1 MGSVKTDV
9 NESPFGHAS
18 EHARHDRLLVVRFA
32 ARDALASEMDDARR
46 LIEQCADCASLAADI
61 GMLRTSLAD
70 LPTPRRTRNFRI
82 SAEQAEQL
90 HGSAFDRFLR
100 RLSMPGMGM
109 LRPVAGVALAL
120 GLTITVVGA
129 GLPSTYLAPAGPPG
143 FLQEDTSG
151 QPAATDDLTGPDG
164 RTAAGDAPTPAA
176 AANASA
182 PPADAVETDKGGES
196 GLPLASPESDRTPP
210 DETGNVAVAP
220 GSPTG
225 GPTFREELPTPI
237 AEDAAVDTTRLLL
250 IYGGVTLA
258 TLAFAVLLLAIY
270 ARRHNEDPLLR

>member
-1 MGSVKTDV
+1 MGSVKADV

-32 ARDALASEMDDARR
+32 AADALASEMDDARR
-46 LIEQCADCASLAADI
+46 LIEQCAECASLAADI

-90 HGSAFDRFLR
+90 NGSAFDRFLR

-129 GLPSTYLAPAGPPG
+129 GLPSTYLAPAPE
-143 FLQEDTSG
+143 FLQQDTAG
-151 QPAATDDLTGPDG
+151 QPVATDDLTGTGG
-164 RTAAGDAPTPAA
+164 RATAGDAGQTPAA
-176 AANASA
+176 AANASD
-182 PPADAVETDKGGES
+182 PPAAAPETTKDGES
-196 GLPLASPESDRTPP
+196 GLPLATFASDRTPP
-210 DETGNVAVAP
+210 EETGGVAVAP
-220 GSPTG
+220 GSPTS
-225 GPTFREELPTPI
+225 GPTFREESPIAI
-237 AEDAAVDTTRLLL
+237 AEDASTDMTRLLL

-258 TLAFAVLLLAIY
+258 VLAFAVLLLAIY